1 MLTTTRESETQAI
14 TMTDVQFGPPTSM
27 FLADRF
33 NRGRVIISS
42 LFLWSLTTRFTSRAT
57 GFGLLNFFSCAVG
70 GFVIYAGRTLRDA
83 HVRVTFIFVT
93 AAAGLRVCA
102 ALLSLITPRSLPR
115 LTES

>member
-1 MLTTTRESETQAI
+1 MLTTTRESETQAT

-57 GFGLLNFFSCAVG
+57 GFGLLNFFS
-70 GFVIYAGRTLRDA
+70 
-83 HVRVTFIFVT
+83 
-93 AAAGLRVCA
+93 
-102 ALLSLITPRSLPR
+102 
-115 LTES
+115 